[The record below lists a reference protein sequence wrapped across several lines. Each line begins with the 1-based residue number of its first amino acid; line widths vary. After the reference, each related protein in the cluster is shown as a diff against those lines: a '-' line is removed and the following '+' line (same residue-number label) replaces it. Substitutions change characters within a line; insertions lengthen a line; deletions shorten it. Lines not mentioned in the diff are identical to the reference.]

1 MTIFIFL
8 LLISLF
14 VNLMANERGDAID
27 VSTSLDDDY
36 LITIDKAGDILIRGD
51 PQRLLKKP
59 VSSKKSGILNKK
71 KSIYVEI

>member
-8 LLISLF
+8 LLISMF

-59 VSSKKSGILNKK
+59 VSSNKSDISL
-71 KSIYVEI
+71 I